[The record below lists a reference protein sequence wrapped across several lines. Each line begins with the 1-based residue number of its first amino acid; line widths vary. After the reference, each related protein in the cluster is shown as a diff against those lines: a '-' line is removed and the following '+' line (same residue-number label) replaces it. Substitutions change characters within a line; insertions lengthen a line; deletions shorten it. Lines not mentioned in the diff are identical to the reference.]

1 MQIMVSYV
9 VLAGTV
15 FCTNEHVL
23 SLWTTISTILVKILV
38 TILMVFTLVKLAIF
52 GDSVDET

>member
-1 MQIMVSYV
+1 VQIMVSYV

-23 SLWTTISTILVKILV
+23 SLWTTISTILV
-38 TILMVFTLVKLAIF
+38 TILMILTLVKLVILLMIHN
-52 GDSVDET
+52 SL